1 MWNYLIDG
9 FPTEY
14 HGYKIRTDF
23 RVGVL
28 LSLLME
34 DTSIDDDTKLL
45 RAFDILYVD
54 EVPEPD
60 VAYSGLTWF
69 LSCGR
74 SELVVENEYTD
85 DDVSNEKTLD
95 FDIDSLDIWGGF
107 WSKGVDLETTKMHW
121 FKFMTA
127 LSNLGDIPI
136 SQKMGYRSMTLK
148 GMSGEMKK
156 SYEKLK
162 NKYKIR
168 RTYTKE
174 EYDSLSIEDKFCD
187 GKDISTLSPYE
198 QEYIRRL
205 QENERNASRTKW

>member
-74 SELVVENEYTD
+74 SELVVENEFKD

-136 SQKMGYRSMTLK
+136 SQKIGYRSMTLK
-148 GMSGEMKK
+148 GMTGEMRK

-162 NKYKIR
+162 SKFKLR
-168 RTYTKE
+168 RTFTKE
-174 EYDSLSIEDKFCD
+174 EYNALSVEDKFGCD
-187 GKDISTLSPYE
+187 TSISNMSTY
-198 QEYIRRL
+198 QKEYLRQLKEGR
-205 QENERNASRTKW
+205 